1 MSTLRTVVRRKYPV
15 AEDVVALELVAADGK
30 PLPSFDAGAHIDL
43 HLPARAGGKP
53 IVRQYSLCNQPG
65 EADYYLL
72 GVKREPRSR
81 GGSLA
86 VHDDLREGDVLT
98 IAGPRNHFPL
108 ADRGPS
114 LLFGAGIGITPL
126 LAMSQHLEAMQRP
139 FTLHY
144 FARSPEHVAFRE
156 RLAHMAEAGHVVY
169 HFGLGPEQTLAALR
183 VVLEKIAPDMH
194 VYSCGPS
201 AFMDGVRQVAH
212 LALPDDQIH
221 HEYFQAAAST
231 QKGASADEPF
241 EVVAA
246 RRGVQC
252 VVPPGTSIVQAL
264 YALGVE
270 IEVSCEQGV
279 CGTCI
284 TSVLDG
290 EPDHRDVYLSDAEKA
305 AGDVIMPCCSRARTA
320 RIVLDL

>member
-1 MSTLRTVVRRKYPV
+1 MSTLRTVVRRKYSV
-15 AEDVVALELVAADGK
+15 AEDVVALELVAEDGK
-30 PLPSFDAGAHIDL
+30 PLPPFDAGAHIDL
-43 HLPARAGGKP
+43 HLPVHGGGKP
-53 IVRQYSLCNQPG
+53 IVRQYSLCNRPD
-65 EADYYLL
+65 EAAYYLL
-72 GVKREPRSR
+72 GVKREPLSR

-108 ADRGPS
+108 VDRGPS

-126 LAMSQHLEAMQRP
+126 LAMAQQLETAQRP

-156 RLAHMAEAGHVVY
+156 RLAHMAAAGRVAY
-169 HFGLGPEQTLAALR
+169 HFGLGPDETLAVLRTALADPAAD
-183 VVLEKIAPDMH
+183 VH

-201 AFMDGVRQVAH
+201 AFMDGVRQ
-212 LALPDDQIH
+212 LARLVLPDDQIH
-221 HEYFQAAAST
+221 HEYFQAAA
-231 QKGASADEPF
+231 GAQGGSRPDEPF

-246 RRGVQC
+246 RSGVQC

-264 YALGVE
+264 NAQGIEV
-270 IEVSCEQGV
+270 EVSCEQGV
-279 CGTCI
+279 CGTCL
-284 TSVLDG
+284 TRVLEGD
-290 EPDHRDVYLSDAEKA
+290 PDHRDVYLSDAEKA
-305 AGDVIMPCCSRARTA
+305 AGDVIMPCCSRARST